1 MPRFLL
7 SLAVATAVLLA
18 PGSGFAQPALETEPT
33 PTRAPAI
40 DRCAEFCATFFPS
53 GSRERSEC
61 VAGCSDADACSR
73 TCNGRFPDDPGKQ
86 TACYKRCMH
95 SKAA

>member
-1 MPRFLL
+1 MPTVLR
-7 SLAVATAVLLA
+7 SLAVATTLFLA
-18 PGSGFAQPALETEPT
+18 PCPGAAQPALESGPT

-61 VAGCSDADACSR
+61 VAGCSDGDACSR

-86 TACYKRCMH
+86 TACYKRCMR
-95 SKAA
+95 SKPT